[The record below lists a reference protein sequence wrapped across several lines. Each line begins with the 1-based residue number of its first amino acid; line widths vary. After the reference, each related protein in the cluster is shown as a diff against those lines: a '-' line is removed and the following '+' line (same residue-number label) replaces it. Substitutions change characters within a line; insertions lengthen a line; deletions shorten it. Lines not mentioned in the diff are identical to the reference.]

1 MSGFKVKSRRQQNGT
16 QKGKSYRVSRAV
28 IGKGENTMLKS
39 MKTSKRAD
47 GDNWLVS
54 LQKQHQDIWRNTWS
68 QTQLLRLEGM
78 HRAQVHDEG
87 SESLLE
93 LTSPEGLISIF
104 FANYN
109 LKIIT
114 IKTILE
120 RKVSSSS
127 LTVMKIDLHMIRSS
141 SSICFLS
148 YDWSAKMLRVGEWEL
163 V

>member
-1 MSGFKVKSRRQQNGT
+1 
-16 QKGKSYRVSRAV
+16 
-28 IGKGENTMLKS
+28 
-39 MKTSKRAD
+39 
-47 GDNWLVS
+47 
-54 LQKQHQDIWRNTWS
+54 
-68 QTQLLRLEGM
+68 M